1 MDLLDYPAID
11 RLGASIFER
20 WGKLDILIG
29 NAAILGQLAP
39 IHHYDP
45 NIWDEVI
52 GVNLTANYRLLR
64 SLDPLLRISQN
75 GRIIFLSSDISD
87 GLHPYWGAYAISK
100 SGLETMVFTYARET
114 ERLALRINIVD
125 PGPTATN
132 LRAGAFPGEDQRK
145 IQRPETAAKFIYDT
159 IFDQKIDHGAILKR

>member
-1 MDLLDYPAID
+1 
-11 RLGASIFER
+11 
-20 WGKLDILIG
+20 
-29 NAAILGQLAP
+29 
-39 IHHYDP
+39 
-45 NIWDEVI
+45 
-52 GVNLTANYRLLR
+52 
-64 SLDPLLRISQN
+64 
-75 GRIIFLSSDISD
+75 
-87 GLHPYWGAYAISK
+87 
-100 SGLETMVFTYARET
+100 MVFTYARET